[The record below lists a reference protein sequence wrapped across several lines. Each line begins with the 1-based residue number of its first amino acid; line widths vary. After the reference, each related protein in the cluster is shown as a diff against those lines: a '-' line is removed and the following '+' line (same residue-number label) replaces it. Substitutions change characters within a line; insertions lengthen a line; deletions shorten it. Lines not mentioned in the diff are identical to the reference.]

1 MAAQAGVR
9 YSITNPKIYFKNNL
23 EGFFNILEVSREFKI
38 KHLVYA
44 STSSAYGENTTLPL
58 KENLNCNNPL
68 QFYAATKI
76 SNEVMA
82 HSYSKIYGLTI
93 TGLRFFT
100 VYGEWG
106 RPDMAF
112 FKFVSNIIKNK
123 PIQVF
128 NNGNHYRDFSYV
140 KNISDGIFKILYNKK
155 FYKKNFS
162 KHNIYNFGNGKKIH
176 LITALKIIENI
187 LQKKAKIKYLPLQPG
202 DIKSTLADI
211 SMIKKEINFK
221 NNYDLR
227 LGLSNFISWY
237 RKYWNVI

>member
-1 MAAQAGVR
+1 MPGAVL
-9 YSITNPKIYFKNNL
+9 T
-23 EGFFNILEVSREFKI
+23 
-38 KHLVYA
+38 
-44 STSSAYGENTTLPL
+44 ENTTYL
-58 KENLNCNNPL
+58 
-68 QFYAATKI
+68 
-76 SNEVMA
+76 SN
-82 HSYSKIYGLTI
+82 TI
-93 TGLRFFT
+93 FN
-100 VYGEWG
+100 VNA
-106 RPDMAF
+106 D
-112 FKFVSNIIKNK
+112 KFVSNIIKNK